1 MPEIRP
7 AGPADAPAVRSL
19 FREYVES
26 LGIDLSFQD
35 VDADLADPLGVYE
48 LVLLARDGCVALR
61 RLDGETAELKRL
73 YVRPATRGRGLGR
86 RLAEAAVAEAR
97 KRGYR
102 RLLLDT
108 LPSMAEARDL
118 YRSLGFTE
126 TAPYRPSPIAGTSYL
141 ELALGAEGELE
152 PTRRSRGV

>member
-1 MPEIRP
+1 MPEIRL

-35 VDADLADPLGVYE
+35 VAADLADPLGVYE

-61 RLDGETAELKRL
+61 PIDAETAELKRL
-73 YVRPATRGRGLGR
+73 YVRPGARGHGLGR
-86 RLAEAAVAEAR
+86 RLAEAAIAEAR
-97 KRGYR
+97 RRGYR

-118 YRSLGFTE
+118 YGSLGFRE
-126 TAPYRPSPIAGTSYL
+126 TKPYRPSPIAGTSYL
-141 ELALGAEGELE
+141 ELALGVEGELE
-152 PTRRSRGV
+152 PTRGSPGV